1 MLDLEMSPVIKFEGI
16 LEHWEEIKKQYQPC
30 CWTGSF
36 QYTFCCV
43 IFQVPAKELDWML
56 LNKLEQIKRRRE
68 YFCIWQFSQTIF
80 TMLSNEVQIF
90 QLPPVLK
97 ME

>member
-1 MLDLEMSPVIKFEGI
+1 
-16 LEHWEEIKKQYQPC
+16 
-30 CWTGSF
+30 
-36 QYTFCCV
+36 
-43 IFQVPAKELDWML
+43 ML

-80 TMLSNEVQIF
+80 TMLSIEVQVF

-97 ME
+97 MELISFGPLLHQASSVLD